1 MGIINDVELDEFN
14 KKTIESVLYYE
25 YNRYVN
31 LFNYTNEDIV
41 SICFETHKFLR
52 EKEFNKK
59 NIKEFIIY
67 LNDNSKNIIFNNKQ
81 NRLL

>member
-1 MGIINDVELDEFN
+1 LYLFLLYLGSPF
-14 KKTIESVLYYE
+14 LYYE

-31 LFNYTNEDIV
+31 LFNYTHEDV
-41 SICFETHKFLR
+41 GEICSETHKFLR

-81 NRLL
+81 NRLS